1 MPAAAVCHESRQNI
15 VEDSSAKDKD
25 HKPQVEPG
33 IKGIAYDKKKDPP
46 QEMGIS
52 RYQIIA

>member
-1 MPAAAVCHESRQNI
+1 MLAAADCHESRQNV

-25 HKPQVEPG
+25 HKPRIEPG
-33 IKGIAYDKKKDPP
+33 VEGIAYDKKEDPP

-52 RYQIIA
+52 QYQIIT